1 TYRITFQNGV
11 STVYVDEHPAPLLS
25 GTTTSLNSTS
35 DIRWG
40 DGSDG
45 NTYGFYLDWFIYDT
59 TGVYAPGES
68 IIPDSLFVDEPI
80 LSINDDDP
88 SQALPITYALS
99 QNYPNPFNPS
109 TTIAFQMPK
118 SGHAHLQ
125 IFNMLGQLVATL
137 VDNQLPAGRHS
148 VVFKTGEFASGIY
161 FYRLQTGD
169 FSQTKKMM
177 FMK

>member
-1 TYRITFQNGV
+1 
-11 STVYVDEHPAPLLS
+11 
-25 GTTTSLNSTS
+25 
-35 DIRWG
+35 
-40 DGSDG
+40 
-45 NTYGFYLDWFIYDT
+45 
-59 TGVYAPGES
+59 
-68 IIPDSLFVDEPI
+68 

-118 SGHAHLQ
+118 SGHATLQ
-125 IFNMLGQLVATL
+125 IFNTLGQLVATL
-137 VDNQLPAGRHS
+137 VDKQLPAGRHS

-169 FSQTKKMM
+169 FSQTNKMM